1 MPELCEFCRKIA
13 EENEKL
19 HATVRKLE
27 EQVSH
32 WKARY
37 DSMWSDAGVARAMLR
52 DEQRYNSHLKKRSE
66 SKK

>member
-1 MPELCEFCRKIA
+1 MCRKIA

-27 EQVSH
+27 SQITH

-52 DEQRYNSHLKKRSE
+52 DEQRYNSHLKGKAESE
-66 SKK
+66 K